1 MRAAMNAIH
10 TMGITVAMIMV
21 WFLSRGR
28 VSSYEEIITFSTTGV
43 AVVDNVVVILDVLI
57 VGVIVL
63 DTVNGKV
70 VVLVVSIGIDV
81 VDIVLVADD

>member
-1 MRAAMNAIH
+1 
-10 TMGITVAMIMV
+10 
-21 WFLSRGR
+21 